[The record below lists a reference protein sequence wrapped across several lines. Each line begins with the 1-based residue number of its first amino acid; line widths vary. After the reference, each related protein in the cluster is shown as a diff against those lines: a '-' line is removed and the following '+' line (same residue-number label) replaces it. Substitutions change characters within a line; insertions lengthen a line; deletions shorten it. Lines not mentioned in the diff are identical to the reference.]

1 MEMIEKETPL
11 HITKSKTY
19 VSVWISLL
27 TLTGITVAVTRLQ
40 LTKYAIF
47 VAILI
52 ATVKSGLVIT
62 YFMHLKYEPLI
73 LKAML
78 FIALLA
84 LTLIIALTFTDILYR

>member
-1 MEMIEKETPL
+1 MAERETPL
-11 HITKSKTY
+11 HITKNKTY
-19 VSVWISLL
+19 ISVWVSLL
-27 TLTGITVAVTRLQ
+27 TLTAITVAVTRLH
-40 LTKYAIF
+40 LTRYAIF

-62 YFMHLKYEPLI
+62 YFMHLKYEPWI
-73 LKAML
+73 LKVML